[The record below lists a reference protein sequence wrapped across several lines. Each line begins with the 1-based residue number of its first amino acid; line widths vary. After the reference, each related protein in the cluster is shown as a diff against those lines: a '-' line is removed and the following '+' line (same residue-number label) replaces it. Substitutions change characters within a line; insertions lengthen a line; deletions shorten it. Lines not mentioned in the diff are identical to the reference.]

1 MSANESD
8 SDRGSADTLHR
19 MPPTP
24 PPSPPKFAVLIDGQA
39 VPTQSPSGGYAKADV
54 RTTFPGASGPPQRQ
68 ISSFGYT
75 NLEFK
80 LGLEL
85 GTPILNWVN
94 AALKGNPVNKNGTL
108 IELDNQNRAK
118 SYLDFTNGAIAEFA
132 VPGFD
137 TLNTGNASF
146 TLVASIRKSTL
157 RPGDNTPVQMPSRP
171 KPFLASN
178 FRLKIDGL
186 PTTRVRL
193 IAPLSF
199 RRTNPGIVPTD
210 LVVTFADVDVDPW
223 RAWADDFIVKG
234 NNGQDK
240 EKQGAIEV
248 MAPNLAD
255 VVATLT
261 IKQIGIFELT
271 PTDDT
276 SIRSHRASMYFEYG
290 QLSIP

>member
-1 MSANESD
+1 M
-8 SDRGSADTLHR
+8 LHG
-19 MPPTP
+19 MAPTSS
-24 PPSPPKFAVLIDGQA
+24 PSPPNFALLIDGKA
-39 VPTQSPSGGYAKADV
+39 VPVQSPSGGYAKADV
-54 RTTFPGASGPPQRQ
+54 STTFPGASGPPQRH

-75 NLEFK
+75 DLQFK

-94 AALKGNPVNKNGTL
+94 AALKGNPVTKNGAL
-108 IELDNQNRAK
+108 IELDIQNRAK
-118 SYLDFTNGAIAEFA
+118 SYLDFTDGAIGEFA

-137 TLNTGNASF
+137 SSSTSVNAF
-146 TLVASIRKSTL
+146 TLMASIKKSTL
-157 RPGDNTPVQMPSRP
+157 RPGDNAPVQMPSPP

-186 PTTRVRL
+186 PTTTVRL

-210 LVVTFADVDVDPW
+210 LMVTFADRDVDQW

-234 NNGQDK
+234 NNGQDQ
-240 EKQGAIEV
+240 EKQGALEV
-248 MAPNLAD
+248 LAPDFAEIL
-255 VVATLT
+255 ATLT
-261 IKQIGIFELT
+261 IKQIGIFELA
-271 PTDDT
+271 PTDDA
-276 SIRSHRASMYFEYG
+276 SIRSHRASMYFEYA